1 MKGIHL
7 RINDF
12 SSIATL
18 LLLSLLILL
27 TEKVGNILDFS
38 VDLQE
43 TKKEQIQRV

>member
-7 RINDF
+7 HINDF
-12 SSIATL
+12 SSTATL
-18 LLLSLLILL
+18 LSLSLLILP

-43 TKKEQIQRV
+43 MKREPIQRV